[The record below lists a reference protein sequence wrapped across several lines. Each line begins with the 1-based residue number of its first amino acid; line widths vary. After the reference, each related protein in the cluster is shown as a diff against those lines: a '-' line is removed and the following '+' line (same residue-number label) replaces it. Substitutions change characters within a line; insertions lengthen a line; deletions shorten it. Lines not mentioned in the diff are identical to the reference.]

1 MRLTAGQQF
10 RSDRAPRLPSSTTP
24 DPFFAAN
31 KCARCPNELIARIMS
46 WFNNDTICLECS
58 AKEGGI
64 KKALRAKGI
73 DGAMEGCGYVPDPE
87 KL

>member
-1 MRLTAGQQF
+1 
-10 RSDRAPRLPSSTTP
+10 
-24 DPFFAAN
+24 
-31 KCARCPNELIARIMS
+31 MS

-58 AKEGGI
+58 AKEGVI